1 MICDSSSIPRFQ
13 QGWLPACEATGA
25 HFCKPRALFAQT
37 FFERALVHT
46 KGRHA
51 RRAFILADWQR
62 EDIIHPL
69 FGNVSPNEELGIFRR
84 DYRMGWIELARKNG
98 KSELLA
104 GVALYMLTQDGEEG
118 AEIYGAAKD
127 RDQARIIWN
136 VAMRMVQL
144 SPALSRR
151 RGLRIRSHEKRIVDE
166 RTGSFYGILARD
178 ALGNLGLDPSA
189 MLFDE
194 VIAQP
199 DDLLWNT
206 MRTAMGSRSQPL
218 MLAATTAGNDPSSFA
233 AAEHNECVRIADD
246 PTRAP
251 HRFTYIRNTP
261 AEADPFDQ
269 RNWPHANPALGDFL
283 AIEALRDEAVEAR
296 NDPAKENAFRQYRL
310 NQWVN
315 QSSRW
320 MPMHLYRECTGDIWP
335 TSSWRPRIFKEREVW
350 VGLDLSA
357 KQDLTSM
364 CVFTPPL
371 RGEPG
376 HAAWYHWLPEEAL
389 STLNQVTSGQAQT
402 WVKQGFL
409 RLMEGAVINY
419 EKLCDQIAEILSGLT
434 VREVDYD
441 KWSGEYVRQE
451 LLKRLGRRTPMVSVE
466 PTFVGMSIP
475 MRELM
480 ELTVVKGW
488 RHHNNPVAMYCFD
501 SVQVKRAVE
510 NDQMIKP
517 VKPERSPSKT
527 RIDAVVTAAL
537 AIGAWRIRGV
547 NAQGRGAVGF

>member
-1 MICDSSSIPRFQ
+1 MRCDSSSLARFQ
-13 QGWLPACEATGA
+13 RPWLPVCEAEGA
-25 HFCKPRALFAQT
+25 HFCPPRALYAQA
-37 FFERALVHT
+37 FFESVLVHT

-51 RRAFILADWQR
+51 RLPFILTPWQR
-62 EDIIHPL
+62 EQIIHPL
-69 FGNVSPNEELGIFRR
+69 FGNVGFHEPLGSYVR

-104 GVALYMLTQDGEEG
+104 GVALFMLVADGEEG

-127 RDQARIIWN
+127 RDQARIIWS
-136 VAMRMVQL
+136 VAQRMVQL
-144 SPALSRR
+144 SPVLSRR
-151 RGLRIRSHEKRIVDE
+151 RGLRIRAHEKRIVDE
-166 RTGSFYGILARD
+166 RTGSFYTTLARD
-178 ALGNLGLDPSA
+178 AMGNLGLDPSC

-199 DDLLWNT
+199 DDALWNA

-218 MLAATTAGNDPSSFA
+218 MLAATTAGNDPASFA
-233 AAEHNECVRIADD
+233 AAEHNENVRIADD

-251 HRFTYIRNTP
+251 HRFAYLRNTP
-261 AEADPFDQ
+261 EGSDPFDPAS
-269 RNWPHANPALGDFL
+269 WHYANPALGDFL
-283 AIEALRDEAVEAR
+283 STDALKDEAVEAR
-296 NDPAKENAFRQYRL
+296 NDPAKENSFRQFRL

-335 TSSWRPRIFKEREVW
+335 NAHWRPKAFTGKEVW

-357 KQDLTSM
+357 KTDLTSM
-364 CVFTPPL
+364 CVYTPG
-371 RGEPG
+371 RGGEPG
-376 HAAWYHWLPEEAL
+376 HAAWWHWLPEEAL
-389 STLNQVTSGQAQT
+389 KTLNQITSNQASV

-409 RLMEGAVINY
+409 RLMEGAVIDY

-434 VREVDYD
+434 VRELDYD

-451 LLKRLGRRTPMVSVE
+451 LMKRLGRRTPMVAVE

-480 ELTVVKGW
+480 ELTVVRGW
-488 RHHNNPVAMYCFD
+488 NHHANPVALYCFD
-501 SVQVKRAVE
+501 AVQIKRSVE
-510 NDQMIKP
+510 NPELIKP
-517 VKPERSPSKT
+517 VKPERSPNKV

-537 AIGAWRIRGV
+537 AIGAWRIRGGTR
-547 NAQGRGAVGF
+547 AYRAAGF